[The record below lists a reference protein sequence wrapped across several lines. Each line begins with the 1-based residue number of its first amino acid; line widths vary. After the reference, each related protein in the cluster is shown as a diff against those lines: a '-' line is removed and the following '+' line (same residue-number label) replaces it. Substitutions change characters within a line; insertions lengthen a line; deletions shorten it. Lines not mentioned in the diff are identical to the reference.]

1 MSPKTENVLFISNR
15 GETLPV
21 VHALRD
27 EGVTTNIYIHD
38 PVARRAYSGIMSRLD
53 LNDLEGAIGACTHVN
68 IDIILRNSKSDE
80 DLAFL
85 RKFKLPDDSPGLFGR
100 FGDMLKKPP
109 YSREVTGGGA
119 RPELVE
125 LDRDE
130 GFKLARQVGFDIPP
144 YKEFNSLNAGA
155 KFLYSDE
162 GKKGLWVFK
171 PSGNQDLDLTLVE
184 TYKGEL
190 LDLLMT
196 TIPQRFDGNDQVNF
210 IIQKKIDGKTV
221 ELSSEI
227 WRNAAGKFLHPNR
240 TFENKK
246 LSSGD
251 TGPTVGSQSN
261 TVFLNKTPGVIHRLI
276 QGIPWLKEYIGPID
290 ANCIVDYLGQ
300 IWFLEWTFRFG
311 YSALY
316 LLLTLVPKGQL
327 WKWILQG
334 FDVVLQDLWVA
345 SQTLTLHPFPHVRD
359 SRRSRQMVKDNLIN
373 NPFDAKGAWWLDV
386 YKDHNG
392 KLRCAGGDGL
402 LGVIVGTGD
411 DAESA
416 IKAAHA
422 NLQAILKA
430 GVTGDVQYRTEQD
443 HLEKHLERLHR
454 LEKWKVDY

>member
-1 MSPKTENVLFISNR
+1 
-15 GETLPV
+15 
-21 VHALRD
+21 
-27 EGVTTNIYIHD
+27 
-38 PVARRAYSGIMSRLD
+38 
-53 LNDLEGAIGACTHVN
+53 
-68 IDIILRNSKSDE
+68 
-80 DLAFL
+80 
-85 RKFKLPDDSPGLFGR
+85 
-100 FGDMLKKPP
+100 
-109 YSREVTGGGA
+109 
-119 RPELVE
+119 
-125 LDRDE
+125 
-130 GFKLARQVGFDIPP
+130 
-144 YKEFNSLNAGA
+144 
-155 KFLYSDE
+155 
-162 GKKGLWVFK
+162 
-171 PSGNQDLDLTLVE
+171 
-184 TYKGEL
+184 
-190 LDLLMT
+190 
-196 TIPQRFDGNDQVNF
+196 
-210 IIQKKIDGKTV
+210 
-221 ELSSEI
+221 
-227 WRNAAGKFLHPNR
+227 
-240 TFENKK
+240 
-246 LSSGD
+246 
-251 TGPTVGSQSN
+251 VGSQSN